1 METKNKIRIVLLIV
15 VWALVWLLGACSSD
29 KYLTERTVAQTQ
41 ARIAEADSAAQVS
54 RNQAE
59 TERFA
64 TLAAAAKP
72 DNMPLYLLIAGVI
85 SLAGMVIYFLLQTN
99 LIHAQTTQAT
109 IMAQLP
115 QQAYIALPEPPRHV
129 LIAARH
135 WRGEPVFDGA
145 CWEIVDSRGNVLASE
160 RKQLKG

>member
-1 METKNKIRIVLLIV
+1 METKNKIRLTLLIV
-15 VWALVWLLGACSSD
+15 VWALVWITGACSSD

-64 TLAAAAKP
+64 TLAQAAKP
-72 DNMPLYLLIAGVI
+72 DNVPLYLLIAGVLGL
-85 SLAGMVIYFLLQTN
+85 SGMVIYFLLRTNLVYAQTN
-99 LIHAQTTQAT
+99 QAT

-115 QQAYIALPEPPRHV
+115 TQSYKVLPEPPRHV
-129 LIAARH
+129 QIAARH
-135 WRGEPVFDGA
+135 WNGEPAFDGA
-145 CWEIVDSRGNVLASE
+145 CWSIVDTQGREIVSE
-160 RKQLKG
+160 RKQLRG